1 MFGTIMIFGNIIAM
15 PFETNPFLIEA
26 QAQPPYAK
34 WGKLAMEKTKEKYPN
49 AQIVDYQHVS
59 RVQGINTTMEKFK
72 LWLKENE
79 REFGVLVNIEF
90 DKSTERVISITFR
103 EVSR

>member
-1 MFGTIMIFGNIIAM
+1 MKKLLLCMILLTVNFTL
-15 PFETNPFLIEA
+15 FIEE
-26 QAQPPYAK
+26 PPMVHAEKPYEK
-34 WGKLAMEKTKEKYPN
+34 WGRLAVEKTKEKYPN
-49 AQIVDYQHVS
+49 AVIKDYKHVG

-90 DKSTERVISITFR
+90 NKETEAVIDITYK
-103 EVSR
+103 EVQN